1 MRFTVTPAAKRNLFV
16 GRMAVGAR
24 DGCVLC
30 HLLLKH
36 VHDVIVA
43 ASTDGR
49 WRIHTIRYLCGFMDR
64 MAGHALCSGKLY
76 LWAVGFMAYAA
87 LWDVT
92 VPVGVAVCADYFGRM
107 STRILLY
114 FIAFF

>member
-1 MRFTVTPAAKRNLFV
+1 MTSTTGRNLFV
-16 GRMAVGAR
+16 SRMAVGTR

-43 ASTDGR
+43 AGAN
-49 WRIHTIRYLCGFMDR
+49 WRCCLHGIRYLCGFMNR
-64 MAGHALCSGKLY
+64 MAGHALCRCKLY

-87 LWDVT
+87 LRDVT
-92 VPVGVAVCADYFGRM
+92 MPFGVAVSAGYFGRM
-107 STRILLY
+107 STRVLLY
-114 FIAFF
+114 FIALF

>member
-1 MRFTVTPAAKRNLFV
+1 M
-16 GRMAVGAR
+16 GRMAVGTR

-36 VHDVIVA
+36 VHDVVVA
-43 ASTDGR
+43 ACTDGR
-49 WRIHTIRYLCGFMDR
+49 WRILSIRYLCGFMNR
-64 MAGHALCSGKLY
+64 MAGHALCRGKLY
-76 LWAVGFMAYAA
+76 PWTVGFMTYAA

-92 VPVGVAVCADYFGRM
+92 VPFGVAVCAGYFGRM

-114 FIAFF
+114 FIALF